1 MEKELKQLIA
11 SARACV
17 FDFDGTVADTETFH
31 YGLYQRIL
39 GRRCGVTLDWQHW
52 LRYIGRTDP
61 DFHRMM
67 EADYGI
73 TIDSEPV
80 MEEYFALLEAEEPKA
95 VQPYPWVKE
104 ALQACREQGIPA
116 CILSSGNRDV
126 ICACL
131 KAWGLYGYFEDANI
145 ISVSAGVF
153 TKPDVFADPARYLK
167 GFGGTSSDVLLF
179 EDSIH
184 TIEKALACGIG
195 TVAGVLHGYN
205 QGIEAYCDL
214 CIEGETR

>member
-1 MEKELKQLIA
+1 MNKA
-11 SARACV
+11 YV
-17 FDFDGTVADTETFH
+17 FDFDGTLADTEGFH
-31 YGLYQRIL
+31 LELYQRIL
-39 GRRCGVTLDWQHW
+39 GRRYGAALDWPHW
-52 LRYIGRTDP
+52 LHYIGRTDP

-67 EADYGI
+67 EKDYGI
-73 TIDSEPV
+73 VIDSESV
-80 MEEYFALLEAEEPKA
+80 MEEYFAALLAEEPAA

-104 ALQACREQGIPA
+104 ELQACREQGIPA

-131 KAWGLYGYFEDANI
+131 KAWGLDAYFAGANV

-167 GFGGTSSDVLLF
+167 GFEGTPGDVVLF

-184 TIEKALACGIG
+184 TIEKARACGIG
-195 TVAGVLHGYN
+195 KVVGVSHEYN
-205 QGIEAYCDL
+205 QGIERYCDSMRN
-214 CIEGETR
+214 GE

>member
-1 MEKELKQLIA
+1 MSGLVFELLKKA
-11 SARACV
+11 KAAV

-31 YGLYQRIL
+31 FDLYQRIL
-39 GRRCGVTLDWQHW
+39 GRRYGVILDWPHW

-67 EADYGI
+67 EADYGM
-73 TIDSEPV
+73 TIDSASV
-80 MEEYFALLEAEEPKA
+80 MEEYFALLENEEPPA
-95 VQPYPWVKE
+95 VQPYPWVRE
-104 ALQACREQGIPA
+104 VLEVCREKGIPA

-131 KAWGLYGYFEDANI
+131 KAWELYEYFEDANI
-145 ISVSAGVF
+145 ISVSAGIF
-153 TKPDVFADPARYLK
+153 TKQDVFADPVRYLK
-167 GFGGTSSDVLLF
+167 GFEGRPSDVLLF

-195 TVAGVLHGYN
+195 MIAGVQHEYN
-205 QGIEAYCDL
+205 AGIETYCSCL
-214 CIEGETR
+214 MKG